1 MQPLDQVTGQASTP
15 NPARMKSWLLLSG
28 SLLLAG
34 PVRAQLGLRVGGN
47 LLRIASDSLTTNSRV
62 GYQVGLF
69 YQVPLTERVSLV
81 PEVQL
86 SRERVHVHSGEP
98 SSVQTAY
105 QLGFYYLNL
114 PVLARLTLGP
124 VYLEAGPQLSW
135 LVGGHGKGELIF
147 AGAVIGRINQAVAE
161 RYRRFDAGPCLGIG
175 VKLPANFGLSVRAYQ
190 GLGTMLRQD
199 VYPYSNEAIPY
210 AGRSTQ
216 HRQTLQASLTY
227 QLAAR

>member
-1 MQPLDQVTGQASTP
+1 
-15 NPARMKSWLLLSG
+15 MKYILLVSG

-34 PVRAQLGLRVGGN
+34 PAHAQLGLRVGGN
-47 LLRIASDSLTTNSRV
+47 LLRIASDSLVVSSRV

-69 YQVPLTERVSLV
+69 YQLPLTERLSLV

-86 SRERVHVHSGEP
+86 SRERVRVTNSDATA
-98 SSVQTAY
+98 SVQTAY

-114 PVLARLTLGP
+114 PVLLRVALGP

-135 LVGGHGKGELIF
+135 LVGGRGEGTITYGGTL
-147 AGAVIGRINQAVAE
+147 VGRIDQAATE
-161 RYRRFDAGPCLGIG
+161 RYRRFDAGPCVGIG

-190 GLGTMLRQD
+190 GLGNMLRSD
-199 VYPYSNEAIPY
+199 NFSYSDYAIPY
-210 AGRSTQ
+210 AGQGGQ

-227 QLAAR
+227 QLSAHK

>member
-1 MQPLDQVTGQASTP
+1 
-15 NPARMKSWLLLSG
+15 MKYLLFLG
-28 SLLLAG
+28 GGLLLAI
-34 PVRAQLGLRVGGN
+34 PARAQWGLRVGGN
-47 LLRIASDSLTTNSRV
+47 LLRISSDSLVTDSRV

-69 YQVPLTERVSLV
+69 YQVPFTERLSLV

-86 SRERVHVHSGEP
+86 SRERVQVHSGES
-98 SSVQTAY
+98 SSVRTAY

-114 PVLARLTLGP
+114 PVLARLALGQ

-135 LVGGHGKGELIF
+135 LVGGRGEGEVTYG
-147 AGAVIGRINQAVAE
+147 GAVIGRINQAATA

-175 VKLPANFGLSVRAYQ
+175 VKLPANLGLSIRAYQ

-199 VYPYSNEAIPY
+199 SHDYSDEAIPY
-210 AGRSTQ
+210 AGRSNQ

-227 QLAAR
+227 QWPAR